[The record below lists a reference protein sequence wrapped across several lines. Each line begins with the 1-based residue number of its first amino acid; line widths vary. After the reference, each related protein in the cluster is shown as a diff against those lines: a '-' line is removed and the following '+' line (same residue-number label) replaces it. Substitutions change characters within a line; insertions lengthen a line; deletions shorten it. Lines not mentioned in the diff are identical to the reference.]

1 MKHEIWLLLA
11 FLSIPSIG
19 DSLNANQTKHYTFN
33 LEAGKSYEVSLAS
46 NAPSCANTEEG
57 TCCVLLANQFAQRPA
72 IDYFEVIAAT
82 NGNNPNNPAASVI
95 LERATDGV
103 ASVAVYAM
111 NACTFSAPT
120 ITDLGPSNSIATT
133 GTGTGQLGAN
143 VTLNTIQVGASDYRL
158 TDVSRQRDANGEQPV
173 GAKISAEA
181 AFGYYH
187 PIRRALTEQSMDINN
202 IWDSEI
208 QQELTDANH
217 HSGIVYDYWR
227 EILGINSFDDQ
238 GASMLAM
245 VNVPYPARSTLF
257 CDEIIPPG
265 SLFNA
270 FWNGETIVFTPR
282 NLADRNGNVWP
293 ISFVAALDVA
303 AHEWGH
309 AVSDRAV
316 DLRYQRESG
325 ALNEAFSDWM
335 GVAVEFYAG
344 EDNWTMGEG
353 VVTIRD
359 IENPLDYGQPE
370 IYQGERWTD
379 TSVAACP
386 TPDICE
392 NDYCG
397 VHRNSGVANK
407 MFYLLANGGTFNGE
421 TVEGIGLD
429 LAMQIA
435 YDAIRYYWTSDETF
449 LGARLGME
457 DAAEAYSADAAQ
469 QVTKAWKAVGVLTN
483 AEQTGSG
490 SSGGSGST
498 NSSES
503 SSSSGGCSVTAPG
516 SNNGFG
522 WVLLATLAWWLRR
535 RLAAKPSH

>member
-1 MKHEIWLLLA
+1 MKLFSVLVLA
-11 FLSIPSIG
+11 ALSVSAFG
-19 DSLNANQTKHYTFN
+19 DSLNTNQIKHYSFT
-33 LEAGKSYEVSLAS
+33 LSAGNSYEISLSS
-46 NAPSCANTEEG
+46 NAGACANTEEG

-72 IDYFEVIAAT
+72 IDFFEAIAAT
-82 NGNNPNNPAASVI
+82 NGNNPDNPPASII

-103 ASVAVYAM
+103 ASVAVYAV
-111 NACTFSAPT
+111 NACTFDPPR
-120 ITDLGPSNSIATT
+120 ITDLGPSNAMATT
-133 GTGTGQLGAN
+133 GAGTGQLGN
-143 VTLNTIQVGASDYRL
+143 RVSLNTLQVGTTDYL
-158 TDVSRQRDANGEQPV
+158 LQDLSRQTDADGDQPI
-173 GAKISAEA
+173 GAKILAEA

-187 PIRRALTEQSMDINN
+187 PIRRALSEQSADSNN

-208 QQELTDANH
+208 QEELTDANH

-227 EILGINSFDDQ
+227 EVLGINSFDDQ
-238 GASMLAM
+238 GATMLAL
-245 VNVPYPARSTLF
+245 VNVSYPARPTQF
-257 CDEIIPPG
+257 CDEIIPRG

-282 NLADRNGNVWP
+282 NQADRNGKIWP
-293 ISFVAALDVA
+293 ISLVAALDVA

-335 GVAVEFYAG
+335 GIAVEFYSG

-359 IENPLDYGQPE
+359 IKDPLNYGQPE
-370 IYQGERWTD
+370 IYQGDRWTD

-386 TPDICE
+386 NPDICE

-421 TVEGIGLD
+421 TVDGIGLD
-429 LAMQIA
+429 LAMQIS

-457 DAAEAYSADAAQ
+457 DAALGYSAGAAE
-469 QVTKAWKAVGVLTN
+469 QVAKAWRAVGVLTN
-483 AEQTGSG
+483 SELNG
-490 SSGGSGST
+490 
-498 NSSES
+498 SES
-503 SSSSGGCSVTAPG
+503 NENSVTTDSGESSSSGGCSLSEPG
-516 SNNGFG
+516 SNNGLG
-522 WVLLATLAWWLRR
+522 WLALAALAWWLRR
-535 RLAAKPSH
+535 RLNSTPLC